1 MALFTSYAPPGVYT
15 QVILQTSA
23 APTLGTAR
31 IPVII
36 GEGQQFFSHN
46 NIEIFRGSSA
56 VQDDQSVNE
65 NISNQITGLGRTFQT
80 SFYPVV
86 DGSGRGVITSNPADV
101 QVEAIDPGGNVTPV
115 TVISL
120 NGATGQFSTQLIIPS
135 GFELLITYFFKR
147 GDTFVGTG
155 GVTPYN
161 VPENLLPQVPSFA
174 TQTVSIPLTT
184 SPAVPAGSIILTLT
198 KPGELGNN
206 VTVQFVAGS
215 VAPDATAVSG
225 AGTNAIT
232 INITKPSATVTSPP
246 TTATRTIQDLINVG
260 IPTLDGGYLAISGS
274 PVTPSATL
282 LTTAA
287 VPFAG
292 GTGGNSNTTFKV
304 ANTPIVDGTNG
315 GVVTTDI
322 TKIIVQVN
330 GLTVPVL
337 SLDGQAGMFTL
348 VNPVPSTATSFTIQ
362 YYFNAWQHTYDL
374 LPGTNISQ

>member
-101 QVEAIDPGGNVTPV
+101 QVEAIDPDGNVTPV

-147 GDTFVGTG
+147 GDTFVGNG
-155 GVTPYN
+155 GVAPYYN
-161 VPENLLPQVPSFA
+161 TPENLLPQVPSFA
-174 TQTVSIPLTT
+174 ALLISIPPVV
-184 SPAVPAGSIILTLT
+184 SPVVPAGSITLTLT

-206 VTVQFVAGS
+206 VTVQFVAGA

-246 TTATRTIQDLINVG
+246 TTATRTIQDLINLINVG

-322 TKIIVQVN
+322 TKIIVQV
-330 GLTVPVL
+330 
-337 SLDGQAGMFTL
+337 
-348 VNPVPSTATSFTIQ
+348 
-362 YYFNAWQHTYDL
+362 
-374 LPGTNISQ
+374 